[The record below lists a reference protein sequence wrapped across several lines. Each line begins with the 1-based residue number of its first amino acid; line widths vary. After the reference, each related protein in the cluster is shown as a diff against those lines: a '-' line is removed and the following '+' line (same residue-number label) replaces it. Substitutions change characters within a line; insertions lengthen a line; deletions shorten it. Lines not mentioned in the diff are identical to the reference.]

1 MNTRFLETFV
11 TLAQLENF
19 RATARL
25 LNATPAAVSLRIRSL
40 EDELKTE
47 LIDRSSA
54 KFRLTPAGHSLV
66 GLARNVVNATR
77 TLRESASHTVV
88 ARDRMRIGVIDTVV
102 HSWLS
107 IYMKAVSAGFPNLQ
121 IDLTVDSSAVL
132 KRRMLS
138 GELDVVVRVDGID
151 SPRVESRTIASYPL
165 RWIARRD
172 LLSGKQGSLV
182 QEVLAHP
189 LLTFGRGTAA
199 QLALENIVHRLTEAC
214 GMAVDVPRITCSSSV
229 AAIVQLVR
237 EGYGV
242 AAIPAIFVSDALASG
257 EFVEVP
263 LGYLLPPIVVS
274 LCLRVDAS
282 PMVRAAAEG
291 AAVECAAYAAR
302 HSRALIEAF

>member
-25 LNATPAAVSLRIRSL
+25 LNTTPATVSLRIRSL
-40 EDELKTE
+40 EDEFKTE

-54 KFRLTPAGHSLV
+54 KFRLTPAGQNLV
-66 GLARNVVNATR
+66 GLAKNVVNATR
-77 TLRESASHTVV
+77 ILQESASHAVV

-107 IYMKAVSAGFPNLQ
+107 AYMRRVSADFPNLQ

-138 GELDVVVRVDGID
+138 GELDVVVRVEGID
-151 SPRVESRTIASYPL
+151 SPRIESRTIASYPL
-165 RWIARRD
+165 RWIARHD
-172 LLSGKQGSLV
+172 LLSGKQGALI

-189 LLTFGRGTAA
+189 VLTFGRGTTP
-199 QLALENIVHRLTEAC
+199 QLALENLVHRLAEES
-214 GMAVDVPRITCSSSV
+214 GVPVEMPRMTCLSSV
-229 AAIVQLVR
+229 AAILQLVR

-242 AAIPAIFVSDALASG
+242 AAIPAIFVCDALSSG

-263 LGYLLPPIVVS
+263 LGHLLPPIVVS
-274 LCLRVDAS
+274 LCTRVDAS
-282 PMVRAAAEG
+282 PMVRAAAET
-291 AAVECAAYAAR
+291 AASECVAYALH
-302 HSRALIEAF
+302 HSRALIETF